1 VGKWNEGEAEG
12 ASLYFEPL
20 FSPMPVAPFFPR
32 WQGVLE
38 RVDAGMEGMEML
50 LDFLVT
56 VGDELPVI
64 AVRLQGLTK
73 CEQMLPYRR

>member
-1 VGKWNEGEAEG
+1 
-12 ASLYFEPL
+12 
-20 FSPMPVAPFFPR
+20 M
-32 WQGVLE
+32 LE

-73 CEQMLPYRR
+73 CEQMLRYRR